1 MSIDRMRRVLVPS
14 IAVLVLAVALV
25 ILGMAMSDG
34 ARAAPQGTT
43 APSIFAVQVRDPLLV
58 FGDPVRIA
66 EDERVESIVAF
77 GGDVTVAG
85 TVTRSVVAFGGD
97 VLLLPTAS
105 VGDAQSETD
114 TTVVSFGGAITARE
128 GAQVTGDLERIGED
142 DWSTALDVPAS
153 KSGDGGAWVVFS
165 FFWWLAQAALV
176 LILGVLAAALLP
188 RQMLAVGRTVSARP
202 GASLGWGA
210 LVFFIIVPA
219 AAIVLLISIVGI
231 LVLIPAIVVVPIF
244 YLLATLSVAAVI
256 AQRLLKGERRSNLI
270 LATVLGAIGM
280 IVISLIPVAGA
291 LALLVVALFGT
302 GAAILALL
310 EWRRGRRMTS
320 APAPVGG
327 PAEGGGTDASPPLA
341 APLTPTPL
349 VDQPL
354 AGQADAAPAAS
365 EELAADLGEGPTVPA
380 IEAPPGEPT
389 TASEEPA
396 DAGDVTAVTS
406 TGASPESEE
415 PADVGEAT
423 PDSGSEEA
431 SPDTS
436 GEEDAPGREPPEGG
450 QQPVS

>member
-1 MSIDRMRRVLVPS
+1 MSIDRMRRVLVPG
-14 IAVLVLAVALV
+14 IAVLALAVALV

-34 ARAAPQGTT
+34 ARATPQGTT
-43 APSIFAVQVRDPLLV
+43 PPSIFAVQVRDPLLV

-66 EDERVESIVAF
+66 EDERVESVVAF

-97 VLLLPTAS
+97 VLLLSTAS

-114 TTVVSFGGAITARE
+114 TTVVSFGGTITARE

-142 DWSTALDVPAS
+142 DWSTALDVAAS
-153 KSGDGGAWVVFS
+153 NSGDGGAWIVFS

-188 RQMLAVGRTVSARP
+188 KQMLAVGRTVSARP

-231 LVLIPAIVVVPIF
+231 LVLIPAIVVVPLF
-244 YLLATLSVAAVI
+244 YLLATVSVAAVI

-270 LATVLGAIGM
+270 LATVLGAIGI

-291 LALLVVALFGT
+291 LALLVIALFGT

-310 EWRRGRRMTS
+310 EWRRGRRMSS
-320 APAPVGG
+320 APT
-327 PAEGGGTDASPPLA
+327 PAEGPAGGGDAEASPSPSAPLA
-341 APLTPTPL
+341 PPPMG
-349 VDQPL
+349 DQPST
-354 AGQADAAPAAS
+354 GQAEATPAAS
-365 EELAADLGEGPTVPA
+365 EELTSHLDEGSSVTAV
-380 IEAPPGEPT
+380 EAPPGEP
-389 TASEEPA
+389 AAVSEAPA
-396 DAGDVTAVTS
+396 DAGSVTAVKYA
-406 TGASPESEE
+406 GASPESET
-415 PADVGEAT
+415 PAGIEEAT
-423 PDSGSEEA
+423 PELGSEEGA
-431 SPDTS
+431 PDTS
-436 GEEDAPGREPPEGG
+436 GGEDAPSHKPPEGG
-450 QQPVS
+450 QQPAS